1 MDEWLKVLILGIVE
15 GVTEFL
21 PVSSTGH
28 LILATEAL
36 QLRESLLGTFEIFI
50 QIGAVLAVIG
60 YYRADLWRQTRYIHR
75 DTDAQH
81 LWLSVLVAFVPAA
94 VLGLLFN
101 DVITEVLFS
110 PDVVALGLIVG
121 GVLFLVVE
129 YLQPSDELATDD
141 SETDD
146 DTKTKTT
153 AEKLSLTY
161 KQALVVGLWQVLAL
175 VPGMSRSGMSIVG
188 GMITGLNR
196 RTATQFSFYLSIP
209 TLGGATVYTLLRDLD
224 SITGEDAL
232 LLAGGAL
239 VSMVVAWV
247 AIDWLLRYISSNN
260 FVPFGYYRIFFG
272 VVILLIP
279 GL

>member
-36 QLRESLLGTFEIFI
+36 ELRESLVGTFEIFI

-60 YYRADLWRQTRYIHR
+60 YYRVDLWRQTRHIYR
-75 DTDAQH
+75 DDDAQH

-94 VLGLLFN
+94 VPGLLFN
-101 DVITEVLFS
+101 DVITDVLFS

-129 YLQPSDELATDD
+129 YYQQPDNSDSGTAETTDE
-141 SETDD
+141 SET
-146 DTKTKTT
+146 TT
-153 AEKLSLTY
+153 AEELSLTY
-161 KQALVVGLWQVLAL
+161 KQALIVGLWQVLAL

-188 GMITGLNR
+188 GMITGLSR

-209 TLGGATVYTLLRDLD
+209 TLGGATVYTLLRNLD
-224 SITGEDAL
+224 SITLNDLSL
-232 LLAGGAL
+232 LIGGAL
-239 VSMVVAWV
+239 VSMVVAWL

-260 FVPFGYYRIFFG
+260 FVPFGYYRILFG
-272 VVILLIP
+272 VIILLIP

>member
-1 MDEWLKVLILGIVE
+1 VDEWLKVVILGIVE

-28 LILATEAL
+28 LILTTEAL

-50 QIGAVLAVIG
+50 QIGAVMAVIG
-60 YYRADLWRQTRYIHR
+60 YYRADLWRQTRHIHR
-75 DTDAQH
+75 DDDAQR
-81 LWLSVLVAFVPAA
+81 LWLSVLVAFIPAA

-101 DVITEVLFS
+101 DVITDVLFS
-110 PDVVALGLIVG
+110 PDVVAFGLIVG

-129 YLQPSDELATDD
+129 HYQQTDETGTDPED
-141 SETDD
+141 EPDEDAS
-146 DTKTKTT
+146 TT
-153 AEKLSLTY
+153 AEELSLTY

-175 VPGMSRSGMSIVG
+175 IPGMSRSGMSIVG
-188 GMITGLNR
+188 GMITGLSR

-224 SITGEDAL
+224 SITLNDLSL
-232 LLAGGAL
+232 LIGGAL

-260 FVPFGYYRIFFG
+260 FVPFGYYRIVFG
-272 VVILLIP
+272 VIILLIP